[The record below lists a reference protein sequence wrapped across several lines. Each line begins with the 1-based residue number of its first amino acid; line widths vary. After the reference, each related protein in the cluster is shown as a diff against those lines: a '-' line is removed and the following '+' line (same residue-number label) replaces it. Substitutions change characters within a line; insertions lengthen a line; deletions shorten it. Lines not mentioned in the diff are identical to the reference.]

1 MSAAHSAAGYHS
13 RRVLA
18 AKLLTVTRAVLWP
31 LAYSILART
40 VFLLLGV
47 GLFALAGWAVI
58 AIPAG
63 AAPERSIGGVIAAL
77 IAMSLLKGLAR
88 YLEQFAGHY
97 VAFHSLATLRN
108 YFYDRLEPQ
117 APAATEGQDA
127 GDLLNRVTKDIDRIE
142 VFFAHTL
149 APIATAFVVPLIS
162 VACMG
167 MMTSWWL
174 ALALT
179 LFLAAAGIVIPSL
192 GVNRTDVAARA
203 LRAERGRLA
212 THVTDTVQG
221 VREVLAFGIEER
233 RLDEMTRIE
242 RRIGTSLAT
251 AASWVAIRRG
261 LNQAVLGL
269 CLVTIGALGI
279 DLHARGELTLPHI
292 GLALG
297 IALGSF
303 GPIIAVEDFM
313 ADLDQAF
320 ASAARVFAVTERDP
334 LITDPVQ
341 PIDSD
346 GRGDIDIDS
355 VSFTYPVIALDSDG
369 PINATR
375 PEVLHD
381 VSLNI
386 RAGSVTAIVGASGSG
401 KSTLASLLT
410 RMWDPD
416 SGSVSI
422 GGVDVRDLSVEH
434 LRSLVASAPQRPYV
448 FNDSVKA
455 NLLLAK
461 PSATDSELESA
472 LARVGLDEWVAR
484 EPEGMDTN
492 VADMGER
499 LSGGQRQRLALARA
513 LLRGAPITVLDEA
526 TSQVDADTERVVL
539 NGIREATRGRT
550 LIVVVHRISSV
561 SDADQIIVMD
571 CGRVVESGRYED
583 LLAQG
588 GALTAL
594 VAREE
599 RVN

>member
-1 MSAAHSAAGYHS
+1 MSAAHSAAGCHS

-63 AAPERSIGGVIAAL
+63 AAPEWSIGGVIAAL

-149 APIATAFVVPLIS
+149 APAATALVVPLIS
-162 VACMG
+162 VACTG

-192 GVNRTDVAARA
+192 GANRTDVAARA

-242 RRIGTSLAT
+242 RRIGTSLST
-251 AASWVAIRRG
+251 AASWVAMRRG
-261 LNQAVLGL
+261 LNQAALGL

-381 VSLNI
+381 VSLSI

-401 KSTLASLLT
+401 KSTLTYLLT

-550 LIVVVHRISSV
+550 LIVVAHRISTV

-588 GALTAL
+588 GALAAL